1 MFWLNN
7 NQRITE
13 EGFMKSYLL
22 GSAFAC
28 IAAVSLSAPASAA
41 VYDFNFTGKYTL
53 LDSAGGYADQQPISS
68 TLTYDDSLGAGFSAN
83 LTISNFDTFG
93 ATATIYDLS
102 LQRVSGTNLIVGNM
116 LADWNSN
123 TGVPLSMVWD
133 ATGLFNAIGFGL
145 QAGDVISGT
154 NLKRGGVVVADVS
167 SAVPASDGIL
177 DFDGQPLNQGPA
189 PLAVTTLN
197 TSTLCNPFVDC
208 LGNAVSGGTPFTDDG
223 ISGSPM
229 VDGPFSGWIVNF
241 DIGSGNS
248 LTVVSVSSVP
258 VPAAVWLF
266 GSGLIGLLSVARKKA
281 VY

>member
-1 MFWLNN
+1 
-7 NQRITE
+7 
-13 EGFMKSYLL
+13 MKSYLL
-22 GSAFAC
+22 SAAFVS
-28 IAAVSLSAPASAA
+28 ILAVSLSEPVSAA
-41 VYDFNFTGKYTL
+41 VYDFHFTGQYTL
-53 LDSAGGYADQQPISS
+53 LDNSGAYMDQQPISS
-68 TLTYDDSLGAGFSAN
+68 TLTYDDSLGTGLSAN

-116 LADWNSN
+116 LADWNLN

-154 NLKRGGVVVADVS
+154 NLKRGGVVIADVS
-167 SAVPASDGIL
+167 SAVPATDGTL
-177 DFDGQPLNQGPA
+177 DLAGLPLNQGPA

-197 TSTLCNPFVDC
+197 TTTLCNPFVDC

-229 VDGPFSGWIVNF
+229 VDGPFPGWSVNF

-248 LTVVSVSSVP
+248 LTVLSVSSVP
-258 VPAAVWLF
+258 LPAAVWLF

-281 VY
+281 A